1 MTPYNSGLPNIHTPT
16 GQTQTAP
23 ALPQTA
29 TTLLNAAALT
39 ATAETAV
46 ATLPLPPTPLR
57 AGYNSLVPDIG
68 LYRHLSHTA
77 VTVKKQPK
85 QSAGRNWNLLE
96 LLISLTGRLRAHQQH
111 SNNKKIKK
119 QDAVTEHLVITQP
132 NSAPL
137 INNKPAL
144 TGVSAQKNGVIR
156 HER

>member
-1 MTPYNSGLPNIHTPT
+1 MTPYNSGLPNIHTLT

-46 ATLPLPPTPLR
+46 TTLPLR

-77 VTVKKQPK
+77 VTVKKQ

-96 LLISLTGRLRAHQQH
+96 LLMSLTGRLRAHQQH

-119 QDAVTEHLVITQP
+119 QDAITGHLVITQP